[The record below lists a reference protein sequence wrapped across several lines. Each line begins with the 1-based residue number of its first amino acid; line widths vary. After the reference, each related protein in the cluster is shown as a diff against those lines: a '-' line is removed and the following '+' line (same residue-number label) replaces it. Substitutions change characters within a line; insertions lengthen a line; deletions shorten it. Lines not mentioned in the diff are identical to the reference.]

1 MYQYFLLRKGEN
13 FSKEEVQVAECII
26 LENGYHKATHQDR
39 AYSSIEGI
47 EDLIEDG
54 NCGDV
59 AFIGLDRITLEYKK
73 NLLDPDLVEELE
85 GRIEGLKL
93 YDDSLEEVR
102 SQRTLPTTI
111 ITGGPP
117 NGLKQ

>member
-13 FSKEEVQVAECII
+13 FSDKEVQVAEEII
-26 LENGYHKATHQDR
+26 LRNGYYPATHQKR
-39 AYSSIEGI
+39 AYSTVEWV

-59 AFIGLDRITLEYKK
+59 AFIGLDRITLEYRTS
-73 NLLDPDLVEELE
+73 LLDPDLVEELE
-85 GRIEGLKL
+85 GRIKGLKL